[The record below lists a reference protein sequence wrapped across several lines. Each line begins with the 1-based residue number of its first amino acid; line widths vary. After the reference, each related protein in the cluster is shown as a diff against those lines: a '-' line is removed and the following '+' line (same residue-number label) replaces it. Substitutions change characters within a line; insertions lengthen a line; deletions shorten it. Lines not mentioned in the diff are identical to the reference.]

1 MNTYYAGNNSFYGTT
16 TNTNTNTT
24 VQGMDTNTARLHT
37 LSNLDNYASTLFGSG
52 SGGSSSFLNIH
63 SKPPSLLPLG
73 QYMYCTSV
81 YSIVLLYISIDTKY
95 LLQVYIIYHI
105 C

>member
-1 MNTYYAGNNSFYGTT
+1 MYYIYILYTYYAGNNSFYGTT
-16 TNTNTNTT
+16 TTNTS

-52 SGGSSSFLNIH
+52 SGTASSFLNIH

-73 QYMYCTSV
+73 QYM
-81 YSIVLLYISIDTKY
+81 
-95 LLQVYIIYHI
+95 
-105 C
+105 